1 MQPNTILFIICI
13 NDESIYQQARRQI
26 DNLLVPPG
34 FTVEVMP
41 IRQASS
47 MTSAYNRALEHTAK
61 YKIYIHQDTFIV
73 YKNMLIEL
81 IALFLRYPELGMIG
95 LAGCV
100 TVPSNGIWWE
110 DSSLVGQVIEHRRE
124 TYQLLRFENGWH
136 ESEEYIRVQAIDGF
150 FMATQVDVPWR
161 EDLFDGFHFY
171 DTSQS
176 LEIQRAGYVVGVPVV
191 RSSWCIHYNGDD
203 FDYVAYEKYRTIFVN
218 NYFSD
223 ADHARGE

>member
-13 NDESIYQQARRQI
+13 NDERLYWQARRQI

-34 FTVEVMP
+34 FTVEVTAIM
-41 IRQASS
+41 QASS
-47 MTSAYNRALEHTAK
+47 MASAYNSVSKHEAK
-61 YKIYIHQDTFIV
+61 YKVYIHQDTYII
-73 YKNMLIEL
+73 YRNMLFEL
-81 IALFLRYPELGMIG
+81 IGLFLRFPKLGMIG

-100 TVPSNGIWWE
+100 TIPSNGIWWE
-110 DSSLVGQVIEHRRE
+110 GSSLVGQVIEFRRE

-136 ESEEYIRVQAIDGF
+136 EPEEYIQVQAIDGF

-176 LEIQRAGYVVGVPVV
+176 LEVQRAGYVVGVPVV
-191 RSSWCIHYNGDD
+191 RSPWCIHYNGDD
-203 FDYVAYEKYRTIFVN
+203 FDYEAYEKYRTVLIN
-218 NYFSD
+218 NYILNPS
-223 ADHARGE
+223 